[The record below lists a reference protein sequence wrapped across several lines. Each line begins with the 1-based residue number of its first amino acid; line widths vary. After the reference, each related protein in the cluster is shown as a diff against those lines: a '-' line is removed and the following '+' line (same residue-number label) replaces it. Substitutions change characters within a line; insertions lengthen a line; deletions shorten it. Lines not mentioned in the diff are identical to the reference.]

1 MLGHPPKPPA
11 LPRVAESE
19 IEIAGISCFCAVLEY
34 SDRVVLIATQRR
46 TFGSL
51 LSAEST
57 VLPGGSRAFDVRS
70 LLGRPRGDASSD
82 EAGATS
88 DLRVLIARRVIE
100 RLALAEDLHENDEA
114 RRVFQGRPIL
124 LSVALSNEAETE
136 LSAIKR
142 VVDELCSLCSKIDMP
157 IMNEKDINVN
167 GDARKVLEEK
177 VTGNGDDAELIHTV
191 DESLR
196 DEVLKTF
203 TRHQDFPKKGIL
215 FVNVLPM
222 FASPRCVQIVID
234 AMAKSLSNSNASL
247 VCGIEARGFLFG
259 TLLAQALKLP
269 FVCIRKAGK
278 LPGECQSLSYD
289 LEYGQ
294 ATIQVQRDSLVPAFV
309 GKSAI
314 ICDDLLATGGT
325 AKATVSLLEALG
337 VKTSCIVVL
346 VELLGLSGAK
356 ALKPTRVLSFAK
368 EG

>member
-1 MLGHPPKPPA
+1 
-11 LPRVAESE
+11 
-19 IEIAGISCFCAVLEY
+19 
-34 SDRVVLIATQRR
+34 
-46 TFGSL
+46 
-51 LSAEST
+51 
-57 VLPGGSRAFDVRS
+57 
-70 LLGRPRGDASSD
+70 
-82 EAGATS
+82 
-88 DLRVLIARRVIE
+88 
-100 RLALAEDLHENDEA
+100 
-114 RRVFQGRPIL
+114 
-124 LSVALSNEAETE
+124 
-136 LSAIKR
+136 
-142 VVDELCSLCSKIDMP
+142 
-157 IMNEKDINVN
+157 MNEKDIN
-167 GDARKVLEEK
+167 GGTREMLDGK
-177 VTGNGDDAELIHTV
+177 VTGNDDDAELIHTV
-191 DESLR
+191 VESHR

-234 AMAKSLSNSNASL
+234 AMAKSLSNIDASL

-346 VELLGLSGAK
+346 VELLGLGGAK
-356 ALKPTRVLSFAK
+356 ALKPTRVMSFAK
-368 EG
+368 EA